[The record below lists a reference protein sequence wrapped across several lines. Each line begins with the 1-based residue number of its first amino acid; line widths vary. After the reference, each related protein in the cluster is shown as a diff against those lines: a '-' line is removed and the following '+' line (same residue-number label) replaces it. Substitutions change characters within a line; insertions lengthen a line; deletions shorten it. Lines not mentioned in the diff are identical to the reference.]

1 MGAMKLN
8 RRELLA
14 SAVGAAGSVACQTSQ
29 RPNILFLF
37 PDQLRWDWIET
48 TAGMPVRT
56 PNVAGLAQRGVLFE
70 RAWCPSPLCAPSRAC
85 LAAGVEYD
93 QCRVAGNGADYP
105 LDQPT
110 FYQALEH
117 SGYHVTGC
125 GKFDLHKATADWG
138 VDGKRMIAEWG
149 FSDGIDNAGK
159 FDAVNSGSLQPKDP
173 YMAYL
178 HETSLADTHV
188 TDFAGR
194 RGPNSFSNTEPTP
207 LPEQAYCDNWIGQN
221 GINLLRAAPADK
233 PWFMQVNFAGPHSP
247 LDVTT
252 RMHPLYDGEDGF
264 PLANRNTEYPADKH
278 LQMRR
283 NYSAMVENIDRLCG
297 LLIDEVAARGELDN
311 TLIIFSSD
319 HGEMLGDHNRW
330 SKLVPNEPST
340 GVPLIVAGP
349 GIRSGIRTAA
359 PASVMDIAATC
370 LDAAR
375 LPVPSEMD
383 SRSLM
388 PLLSGSAES
397 HREYLFSGLEPWRAV
412 TDGQYKL
419 IRGFDPS
426 ITHYYPEA
434 TRPVYATTKG
444 QPPLLFDLAAD
455 PQENRNIADSA
466 PGIVRRLDEALAS

>member
-1 MGAMKLN
+1 
-8 RRELLA
+8 
-14 SAVGAAGSVACQTSQ
+14 
-29 RPNILFLF
+29 
-37 PDQLRWDWIET
+37 
-48 TAGMPVRT
+48 
-56 PNVAGLAQRGVLFE
+56 
-70 RAWCPSPLCAPSRAC
+70 
-85 LAAGVEYD
+85 
-93 QCRVAGNGADYP
+93 
-105 LDQPT
+105 
-110 FYQALEH
+110 
-117 SGYHVTGC
+117 
-125 GKFDLHKATADWG
+125 
-138 VDGKRMIAEWG
+138 
-149 FSDGIDNAGK
+149 
-159 FDAVNSGSLQPKDP
+159 
-173 YMAYL
+173 
-178 HETSLADTHV
+178 
-188 TDFAGR
+188 
-194 RGPNSFSNTEPTP
+194 
-207 LPEQAYCDNWIGQN
+207 
-221 GINLLRAAPADK
+221 
-233 PWFMQVNFAGPHSP
+233 
-247 LDVTT
+247 
-252 RMHPLYDGEDGF
+252 
-264 PLANRNTEYPADKH
+264 
-278 LQMRR
+278 
-283 NYSAMVENIDRLCG
+283 MVENIDRLCG

-340 GVPLIVAGP
+340 GVPLIAAGP
-349 GIRSGIRTAA
+349 GVQSGIRTAA

-426 ITHYYPEA
+426 ITRYYPEA

-466 PGIVRRLDEALAS
+466 PDIVRRLDEALAG